1 MYILIVV
8 QDVHFFITHMTLY
21 NLFHMQKGVCMRKE
35 NATSKDRLFL
45 SAASNWSL
53 FGDGALV
60 VSL

>member
-35 NATSKDRLFL
+35 NAT
-45 SAASNWSL
+45 
-53 FGDGALV
+53 
-60 VSL
+60 